1 MTISAAFQVKQVVFM
16 QRIFRFLL
24 ALPILIWFAIPALAN
39 AETDAD
45 VRIII
50 DVSGSMKYN
59 DPQNLR
65 APGLRLLG
73 GLMPG
78 DAESGVWTFARY
90 VNMLVPLKEADDPWR
105 QLVQQKS
112 SEIHSHGLFTDIE
125 QALQKATANVSSA
138 DTTKKRSIILLSDG
152 LVDLHQGKASS
163 DQSRQNIINKLLP
176 QIKQKGFRIHTIA
189 LSEDA
194 DHELLKQLSL
204 ATDGWYHQVDNAD
217 ELERVFLHLF
227 EQATQRDSVPLVD
240 NRFTIDNSVN
250 EMTILVF
257 REKETDVTQ
266 LIQPDQK
273 NQSHEKHESSV
284 SWMQEKHFDLI
295 TIDKPMSGEWFIDG
309 NIDPDNRVM
318 VLTDL
323 RMETIDLPNNIL
335 AGEQFDIVAKL
346 TDHGKQ
352 IDRQDF
358 LQLVTAELSTQPL
371 QGEPINNKMTLNN
384 QTATFMANLG
394 KLFDSGQNDIVITAK
409 SDTFERQ
416 RRQSVNVVAL
426 PFDVTVTQLDG
437 DSRSHRLSMSADA
450 SMIDPQ
456 SLQISALLSAPDGSE
471 FPYEVLRQSESEN
484 AWQLTVA
491 DLQPET
497 AYQLSLQ
504 IRGETP
510 AGRNVFLQPKPIQ
523 LLDEAAGASLTIT
536 SETPIAAEKVNDEP
550 FEPVIIDPLADE
562 PNAEIP
568 DSTFQL
574 SDTVILAIGN
584 AVIVLLLIMGFWF
597 WHRSRRRQLLP
608 GDLL

>member
-1 MTISAAFQVKQVVFM
+1 MTFSAAFQVKQVVFM
-16 QRIFRFLL
+16 QRILKLLL
-24 ALPILIWFAIPALAN
+24 ALPLIWFALPALADTN
-39 AETDAD
+39 PNAD

-50 DVSGSMKYN
+50 DVSGSMKQN

-65 APGLRLLG
+65 SPGLRLLG

-90 VNMLVPLKEADDPWR
+90 VNMLVPLQKADDTWR
-105 QLVQQKS
+105 ERVQQKS

-125 QALQKATANVSSA
+125 QALQKATANVKVSDPA
-138 DTTKKRSIILLSDG
+138 KQRSIILLSDG

-163 DQSRQNIINKLLP
+163 DQSRQNIINKSLP

-194 DHELLKQLSL
+194 DHELLKQLSM

-240 NRFTIDNSVN
+240 NRFTIDTSVN

-257 REKETDVTQ
+257 RENETDVTQ
-266 LIQPDQK
+266 LVQPDQK
-273 NQSHEKHESSV
+273 NQSYETHEPSV

-426 PFDVTVTQLDG
+426 PFDVTVTQLDV

-471 FPYEVLRQSESEN
+471 FPYEVLRQSEN

-504 IRGETP
+504 IRGKTP

-523 LLDEAAGASLTIT
+523 LLDETAGASLTIT

-550 FEPVIIDPLADE
+550 FEPVIIDPVADE

-568 DSTFQL
+568 KSTFEL

-584 AVIVLLLIMGFWF
+584 AIIVLLLIMGFWF

>member
-1 MTISAAFQVKQVVFM
+1 M
-16 QRIFRFLL
+16 QKILRLILT
-24 ALPILIWFAIPALAN
+24 LPIIWFSLPAVVN
-39 AETDAD
+39 AESSAD

-59 DPQNLR
+59 DPENLR

-90 VNMLVPLKEADDPWR
+90 VNMLVPIQKVDDKWR
-105 QLVQQKS
+105 QRVQQKS
-112 SEIHSHGLFTDIE
+112 SEIHSLGLFTDIE
-125 QALQKATANVSSA
+125 QALQKATANVNAA
-138 DTTKKRSIILLSDG
+138 DSTKQRSIILLSDG
-152 LVDLHQGKASS
+152 LVDLDKGKAASE
-163 DQSRQNIINKLLP
+163 QSRQNIINTLLP

-189 LSEDA
+189 LSEEA
-194 DHELLKQLSL
+194 DHELLKQLSM
-204 ATDGWYHQVDNAD
+204 ATDGWYHKVDNAD

-227 EQATQRDSVPLVD
+227 EQATQRDSVPLVN

-257 REKETDVTQ
+257 RETETDITQ
-266 LIQPDQK
+266 LVQPDQK
-273 NQSHEKHESSV
+273 QQLADTNDPAIR
-284 SWMQEKHFDLI
+284 WMQETHFDLI
-295 TIDKPMSGEWFIDG
+295 TIEKPMAGEWFIDA

-323 RMETIDLPNNIL
+323 KLQTIDLPNNIL

-352 IDRQDF
+352 VERTDF

-371 QGEPINNKMTLNN
+371 QGEPINNTMALNN

-426 PFDVTVTQLDG
+426 PFDVTVTQLEA
-437 DSRSHRLSMSADA
+437 DSRSHRLSMTADA
-450 SMIDPQ
+450 SMIDPE
-456 SLQISALLSAPDGSE
+456 SLQITALLSASDGSE
-471 FPYEVLRQSESEN
+471 FPYDVLRQSDN
-484 AWQLTVA
+484 AWQLTLA

-504 IRGETP
+504 IRGKTLT
-510 AGRNVFLQPKPIQ
+510 GRNVFLQPKPIH
-523 LLDEAAGASLTIT
+523 LMDEVGATLTIT
-536 SETPIAAEKVNDEP
+536 SETPIGAESADKP
-550 FEPVIIDPLADE
+550 FEPVIFDPVVDE
-562 PNAEIP
+562 QTSVVDA
-568 DSTFQL
+568 SSFRL

-584 AVIVLLLIMGFWF
+584 AVIVLLLLMGFWF

>member
-1 MTISAAFQVKQVVFM
+1 M
-16 QRIFRFLL
+16 QKILRLIL
-24 ALPILIWFAIPALAN
+24 ALPIIWFTLPAVAN
-39 AETDAD
+39 AESSAD

-59 DPQNLR
+59 DPENLR

-90 VNMLVPLKEADDPWR
+90 VNMLVPIQKVDDKWR
-105 QLVQQKS
+105 QRVQQKS
-112 SEIHSHGLFTDIE
+112 SEIHSLGLFTDIE
-125 QALQKATANVSSA
+125 QALQKATANVNAA
-138 DTTKKRSIILLSDG
+138 DSTKQRSIILLSDG
-152 LVDLHQGKASS
+152 LVDLDKGKAASE
-163 DQSRQNIINKLLP
+163 QSRQNIINTLLP

-189 LSEDA
+189 LSEEA
-194 DHELLKQLSL
+194 DHELLKQLSM
-204 ATDGWYHQVDNAD
+204 ATDGWYHKVDNAD

-227 EQATQRDSVPLVD
+227 EQATQRDSVPLVN

-257 REKETDVTQ
+257 RETETDITQ
-266 LIQPDQK
+266 LVQPDQK
-273 NQSHEKHESSV
+273 QQLADTNDPAIR
-284 SWMQEKHFDLI
+284 WMQETHFDLI
-295 TIDKPMSGEWFIDG
+295 TIEKPMAGEWFIDA

-323 RMETIDLPNNIL
+323 KLQTIDLPNNIL

-352 IDRQDF
+352 VERTDF

-371 QGEPINNKMTLNN
+371 QGEPINNTMALNN

-426 PFDVTVTQLDG
+426 PFDVTVTQLEA
-437 DSRSHRLSMSADA
+437 DSRSHRLSMTADA
-450 SMIDPQ
+450 SMIDPE
-456 SLQISALLSAPDGSE
+456 SLQITALLSASDGSE
-471 FPYEVLRQSESEN
+471 FPYDVLRQSDN
-484 AWQLTVA
+484 AWQLTLA

-504 IRGETP
+504 IRGKTLT
-510 AGRNVFLQPKPIQ
+510 GRNVFLQPKPIH
-523 LLDEAAGASLTIT
+523 LMDEVGATLTIT
-536 SETPIAAEKVNDEP
+536 SETPIGAEPADKP
-550 FEPVIIDPLADE
+550 FEPVIIDPVVDE
-562 PNAEIP
+562 QTSVVDA
-568 DSTFQL
+568 SSFRL

-584 AVIVLLLIMGFWF
+584 AVIVLLLLMGFWF

>member
-1 MTISAAFQVKQVVFM
+1 M
-16 QRIFRFLL
+16 QRILKLLL
-24 ALPILIWFAIPALAN
+24 ALPLIWFALPALADTN
-39 AETDAD
+39 PNAD

-50 DVSGSMKYN
+50 DVSGSMKQN

-65 APGLRLLG
+65 SPGLRLLG

-90 VNMLVPLKEADDPWR
+90 VNMLVPLQKADDTWR
-105 QLVQQKS
+105 ERVQQKS

-125 QALQKATANVSSA
+125 QALQKATANVKVSDPA
-138 DTTKKRSIILLSDG
+138 KQRSIILLSDG

-194 DHELLKQLSL
+194 DHELLKQLSM

-240 NRFTIDNSVN
+240 NRFTIDTSVN

-257 REKETDVTQ
+257 RENETDVTQ
-266 LIQPDQK
+266 LVQPDQK
-273 NQSHEKHESSV
+273 NQSYETHEPSV

-309 NIDPDNRVM
+309 NIDLDNRVM

-384 QTATFMANLG
+384 QTASFMANLG

-426 PFDVTVTQLDG
+426 PFDVTVTQLDV

-471 FPYEVLRQSESEN
+471 FPYEVLRQSEN

-504 IRGETP
+504 IRGKTP

-523 LLDEAAGASLTIT
+523 LLDETAGASLTIT

-550 FEPVIIDPLADE
+550 FEPVIIDPVADE

-568 DSTFQL
+568 KSTFEL

-584 AVIVLLLIMGFWF
+584 AIIVLLLIMGFWF

>member
-1 MTISAAFQVKQVVFM
+1 M
-16 QRIFRFLL
+16 QKLLRLIL
-24 ALPILIWFAIPALAN
+24 ALPIIWFALPAAVN
-39 AETDAD
+39 AESSAD

-59 DPQNLR
+59 DPHNLR

-90 VNMLVPLKEADDPWR
+90 VNMLVPIQKVDAKWR
-105 QLVQQKS
+105 QRVQQKS
-112 SEIHSHGLFTDIE
+112 SEIHSLGLFTDIE
-125 QALQKATANVSSA
+125 QALQKATANVSTS
-138 DTTKKRSIILLSDG
+138 DSTKQRSIILLSDG
-152 LVDLHQGKASS
+152 LVDLEQGKAASA
-163 DQSRQNIINKLLP
+163 QSRQKIMDKLLP
-176 QIKQKGFRIHTIA
+176 QIKQKGFRVHTIA
-189 LSEDA
+189 LSEEA
-194 DHELLKQLSL
+194 DHELLKHLSM
-204 ATDGWYHQVDNAD
+204 ATDGWYHKVDNAD

-257 REKETDVTQ
+257 RETETDVTQ
-266 LIQPDQK
+266 LVQPDHQRQQAD
-273 NQSHEKHESSV
+273 NHESSV
-284 SWMQEKHFDLI
+284 RWMQETHFDLI
-295 TIDKPMSGEWFIDG
+295 TIDKPMAGEWFLDA
-309 NIDPDNRVM
+309 NVDPDNRVM

-323 RMETIDLPNNIL
+323 RLETIDLPNNIL

-352 IDRQDF
+352 VDRTDF

-371 QGEPINNKMTLNN
+371 SGDPISNTMTLNN

-426 PFDVTVTQLDG
+426 PFDVTVTQLEA
-437 DSRSHRLSMSADA
+437 DSRSHRLLMTADA
-450 SMIDPQ
+450 SMIDPE
-456 SLQISALLSAPDGSE
+456 SLQITALLSASDGSE
-471 FPYEVLRQSESEN
+471 FPYDVLRQADN
-484 AWQLTVA
+484 TWQLTLA

-504 IRGETP
+504 IRGKTL
-510 AGRNVFLQPKPIQ
+510 AGRNVFLRPKPIH
-523 LLDEAAGASLTIT
+523 LMDEVGATLTIT
-536 SETPIAAEKVNDEP
+536 SETPIAADQTDKP
-550 FEPVIIDPLADE
+550 FEPVIIDPLAEQQTSSADE
-562 PNAEIP
+562 T
-568 DSTFQL
+568 SFRL
-574 SDTVILAIGN
+574 SDTMILAIGN
-584 AVIVLLLIMGFWF
+584 AVIVLLLLMGFWF

>member
-1 MTISAAFQVKQVVFM
+1 MTFSAAFQVKQVVFM
-16 QRIFRFLL
+16 QRILKLVL
-24 ALPILIWFAIPALAN
+24 ALPLIWFALPALADTN
-39 AETDAD
+39 PNAD

-50 DVSGSMKYN
+50 DVSGSMKQN

-65 APGLRLLG
+65 SPGLRLLG

-90 VNMLVPLKEADDPWR
+90 VNMLVPLQKADDTWR
-105 QLVQQKS
+105 ERVQQKS

-125 QALQKATANVSSA
+125 QALQKATANVKVSDPA
-138 DTTKKRSIILLSDG
+138 KQRSIILLSDG

-194 DHELLKQLSL
+194 DHELLKQLSM

-240 NRFTIDNSVN
+240 NRFTIDTSVN

-257 REKETDVTQ
+257 RENETDVTQ
-266 LIQPDQK
+266 LVQPDQK
-273 NQSHEKHESSV
+273 NQSYETHEPSV

-426 PFDVTVTQLDG
+426 PFDVTVTQLDV
-437 DSRSHRLSMSADA
+437 DTRSHRLSMSADA

-471 FPYEVLRQSESEN
+471 FPYEVLRQSEN

-504 IRGETP
+504 IRGKTP

-523 LLDEAAGASLTIT
+523 LFDEAAGASLTIT

-550 FEPVIIDPLADE
+550 FEPVIIDPVADE

-568 DSTFQL
+568 KSTFEL

>member
-1 MTISAAFQVKQVVFM
+1 MTFSAAFQAKQVVFM
-16 QRIFRFLL
+16 QRILRVIL
-24 ALPILIWFAIPALAN
+24 ALPVIWLAFPANAN
-39 AETDAD
+39 AESNAD

-65 APGLRLLG
+65 SPGLRLLG

-90 VNMLVPLKEADDPWR
+90 VNMLVPIQNADDKWR
-105 QLVQQKS
+105 QQVQQKS

-125 QALQKATANVSSA
+125 QALQKATANVKSSDPA
-138 DTTKKRSIILLSDG
+138 RQRSIILLSDG
-152 LVDLHQGKASS
+152 LVDLHQGKAASQ
-163 DQSRQNIINKLLP
+163 QSRQNIIDKLLP

-189 LSEDA
+189 LSEEA

-204 ATDGWYHQVDNAD
+204 STDGWYHKVDNAD

-227 EQATQRDSVPLVD
+227 EQATQRDSVPLVE
-240 NRFTIDNSVN
+240 NQFTIDNSVN

-257 REKETDVTQ
+257 RENETDVTQ
-266 LIQPDQK
+266 LVQPDQQRQQAD
-273 NQSHEKHESSV
+273 NHESSV
-284 SWMQEKHFDLI
+284 RWMQEKHFDLI
-295 TIDKPMSGEWFIDG
+295 TVEKPMTGDWFIDA

-323 RMETIDLPNNIL
+323 RLETIDLPNNIL

-346 TDHGKQ
+346 IDHGKQ
-352 IDRQDF
+352 VERTDF

-371 QGEPINNKMTLNN
+371 AGDPINNTMTLNN

-426 PFDVTVTQLDG
+426 PFDVTVTQLET

-450 SMIDPQ
+450 SMIDPK
-456 SLQISALLSAPDGSE
+456 SLQITALLSAADGSE
-471 FPYEVLRQSESEN
+471 FPYDVLRQADN
-484 AWQLTVA
+484 TWQLTLA

-504 IRGETP
+504 IRGKTLT
-510 AGRNVFLQPKPIQ
+510 GRNVFLQPKPIQ
-523 LLDEAAGASLTIT
+523 LLDEMGATLTIT
-536 SETPIAAEKVNDEP
+536 SETALAADSADKP
-550 FEPVIIDPLADE
+550 FEPVMIDPVADEETTIIDE
-562 PNAEIP
+562 
-568 DSTFQL
+568 TVFRL
-574 SDTVILAIGN
+574 SNTVILAIGN
-584 AVIVLLLIMGFWF
+584 AVIVLLLLMGFWF

>member
-1 MTISAAFQVKQVVFM
+1 M
-16 QRIFRFLL
+16 QKILRLIL
-24 ALPILIWFAIPALAN
+24 ALPIIWFSLPAVVN
-39 AETDAD
+39 AESSAD

-59 DPQNLR
+59 DPENLR

-90 VNMLVPLKEADDPWR
+90 VNMLVPIQKVDDKWR
-105 QLVQQKS
+105 QRVQQKS
-112 SEIHSHGLFTDIE
+112 SEIHSLGLFTDIE
-125 QALQKATANVSSA
+125 QALQKATANVNAA
-138 DTTKKRSIILLSDG
+138 DSTKQRSIILLSDG
-152 LVDLHQGKASS
+152 LVDLDKGKAASE
-163 DQSRQNIINKLLP
+163 QSRQNIINTLLP

-189 LSEDA
+189 LSEEA
-194 DHELLKQLSL
+194 DHELLKQLSM
-204 ATDGWYHQVDNAD
+204 ATDGWYHKVDNAD

-227 EQATQRDSVPLVD
+227 EQATQRDSVPLVN

-257 REKETDVTQ
+257 RETETDITQ
-266 LIQPDQK
+266 LVQPDQK
-273 NQSHEKHESSV
+273 QQLADTNDPAIR
-284 SWMQEKHFDLI
+284 WMQETHFDLI
-295 TIDKPMSGEWFIDG
+295 TIEKPMAGEWFIDA

-323 RMETIDLPNNIL
+323 KLQTIDLPNNIL

-352 IDRQDF
+352 VERTDF

-371 QGEPINNKMTLNN
+371 QGEPINNTMALNN

-426 PFDVTVTQLDG
+426 PFDVTVTQLEA
-437 DSRSHRLSMSADA
+437 DSRSHRLSMTADA
-450 SMIDPQ
+450 SMIDPE
-456 SLQISALLSAPDGSE
+456 SLQITALLSASDGSE
-471 FPYEVLRQSESEN
+471 FPYDVLRQSDN
-484 AWQLTVA
+484 AWQLTLA
-491 DLQPET
+491 DLQPEI

-504 IRGETP
+504 IRGKTLT
-510 AGRNVFLQPKPIQ
+510 GRNVFLQPKPIH
-523 LLDEAAGASLTIT
+523 LMDEVGATLTIT
-536 SETPIAAEKVNDEP
+536 SETPIAVDQADKP
-550 FEPVIIDPLADE
+550 FEPVIIDPAVDE
-562 PNAEIP
+562 QTSVVDA
-568 DSTFQL
+568 SSFRL

-584 AVIVLLLIMGFWF
+584 AVIVLLLLMGFWF

>member
-1 MTISAAFQVKQVVFM
+1 MTFSAAFQVKQVVFM
-16 QRIFRFLL
+16 QRILKLLL
-24 ALPILIWFAIPALAN
+24 ALPLIWFALPALADTN
-39 AETDAD
+39 PNAD

-50 DVSGSMKYN
+50 DVSGSMKQN

-65 APGLRLLG
+65 SPGLRLLG

-90 VNMLVPLKEADDPWR
+90 VNMLVPLQKADDTWR
-105 QLVQQKS
+105 ERVQQKS

-125 QALQKATANVSSA
+125 QALQKATANVKVSDPA
-138 DTTKKRSIILLSDG
+138 KQRSIILLSDG

-194 DHELLKQLSL
+194 DHELLKQLSM

-240 NRFTIDNSVN
+240 NRFTIDTSVN

-257 REKETDVTQ
+257 RENETDVTQ
-266 LIQPDQK
+266 LVQPDQK
-273 NQSHEKHESSV
+273 NQSYETHEPSV

-426 PFDVTVTQLDG
+426 PFDVTVTQLDV

-471 FPYEVLRQSESEN
+471 FPYEVLRQSEN

-550 FEPVIIDPLADE
+550 FEPVIIDPVADE

-568 DSTFQL
+568 KSTFEL

-584 AVIVLLLIMGFWF
+584 AIIVLLLIMGFWF

>member
-1 MTISAAFQVKQVVFM
+1 MTFSAAFQVKQVVFM
-16 QRIFRFLL
+16 QRILKL
-24 ALPILIWFAIPALAN
+24 VLVLPLIWFALPGIADTNPN
-39 AETDAD
+39 AD

-50 DVSGSMKYN
+50 DVSGSMKQN

-65 APGLRLLG
+65 SPGLRLLG

-90 VNMLVPLKEADDPWR
+90 VNMLVPLQKADDTWR
-105 QLVQQKS
+105 ERVQQKS
-112 SEIHSHGLFTDIE
+112 SEIHSHGLFTDIG
-125 QALQKATANVSSA
+125 QALQKATANVKVSDPA
-138 DTTKKRSIILLSDG
+138 KQRSIILLSDG

-240 NRFTIDNSVN
+240 NRFTIDTSVN

-257 REKETDVTQ
+257 RENETDVTQ
-266 LIQPDQK
+266 LVQPDQK
-273 NQSHEKHESSV
+273 NQSYETHESSV
-284 SWMQEKHFDLI
+284 NWMQEKHFDLI

-426 PFDVTVTQLDG
+426 PFDVTVTQLDV

-471 FPYEVLRQSESEN
+471 FPYEVLRQSEN

-504 IRGETP
+504 IRGKTP

-523 LLDEAAGASLTIT
+523 LFDEAAGASLTIT

-550 FEPVIIDPLADE
+550 FEPVIIDPVADE

-568 DSTFQL
+568 KSTFEL

-584 AVIVLLLIMGFWF
+584 AIIVLLLIMGFWF

>member
-1 MTISAAFQVKQVVFM
+1 M
-16 QRIFRFLL
+16 QRILKLLL
-24 ALPILIWFAIPALAN
+24 ALPLIWFALPALADTN
-39 AETDAD
+39 PNAD

-50 DVSGSMKYN
+50 DVSGSMKQN

-65 APGLRLLG
+65 SPGLRLLG

-90 VNMLVPLKEADDPWR
+90 VNMLVPLQKADDTWR
-105 QLVQQKS
+105 ERVQQKS

-125 QALQKATANVSSA
+125 QALQKATANVKVSDPA
-138 DTTKKRSIILLSDG
+138 KQRSIILLSDG

-194 DHELLKQLSL
+194 DHELLKQLSM

-240 NRFTIDNSVN
+240 NRFTIDTSVN

-257 REKETDVTQ
+257 RENETDVTQ
-266 LIQPDQK
+266 LVQPDQK
-273 NQSHEKHESSV
+273 NQSYETHEPSV

-295 TIDKPMSGEWFIDG
+295 TIDQPMSGEWFIDG

-426 PFDVTVTQLDG
+426 PFDVTVTQLDV

-471 FPYEVLRQSESEN
+471 FPYEVLRQSEN

-504 IRGETP
+504 IRGKTP

-523 LLDEAAGASLTIT
+523 LLDETAGASLTIT

-550 FEPVIIDPLADE
+550 FEPVIIDPVADE

-568 DSTFQL
+568 KSTFEL

>member
-1 MTISAAFQVKQVVFM
+1 MTFSAAFQVKQVVFM
-16 QRIFRFLL
+16 QRILKLLL
-24 ALPILIWFAIPALAN
+24 ALPLIWFALPALADTN
-39 AETDAD
+39 PNAD

-50 DVSGSMKYN
+50 DVSGSMKQN

-65 APGLRLLG
+65 SPGRRLLG

-90 VNMLVPLKEADDPWR
+90 VNMLVPLQKADDTWR
-105 QLVQQKS
+105 ERVQQKS

-125 QALQKATANVSSA
+125 QALQKATANVKVSDPA
-138 DTTKKRSIILLSDG
+138 KQRSIILLSDG

-194 DHELLKQLSL
+194 DHELLKQLSM

-240 NRFTIDNSVN
+240 NRFTIDTSVN

-257 REKETDVTQ
+257 RENETDVTQ
-266 LIQPDQK
+266 LVQPDQK
-273 NQSHEKHESSV
+273 NQSYETHEPSV

-426 PFDVTVTQLDG
+426 PFDVTVTQLDV

-471 FPYEVLRQSESEN
+471 FPYEVLRQSEN

-504 IRGETP
+504 IRGKTP

-523 LLDEAAGASLTIT
+523 LLDETAGASLTIT

-550 FEPVIIDPLADE
+550 FEPVIIDPVADE

-568 DSTFQL
+568 KSTFEL

-584 AVIVLLLIMGFWF
+584 AIIVLLLIMGFWF

>member
-1 MTISAAFQVKQVVFM
+1 
-16 QRIFRFLL
+16 
-24 ALPILIWFAIPALAN
+24 
-39 AETDAD
+39 
-45 VRIII
+45 
-50 DVSGSMKYN
+50 
-59 DPQNLR
+59 
-65 APGLRLLG
+65 
-73 GLMPG
+73 
-78 DAESGVWTFARY
+78 
-90 VNMLVPLKEADDPWR
+90 
-105 QLVQQKS
+105 
-112 SEIHSHGLFTDIE
+112 
-125 QALQKATANVSSA
+125 
-138 DTTKKRSIILLSDG
+138 
-152 LVDLHQGKASS
+152 
-163 DQSRQNIINKLLP
+163 
-176 QIKQKGFRIHTIA
+176 
-189 LSEDA
+189 
-194 DHELLKQLSL
+194 
-204 ATDGWYHQVDNAD
+204 
-217 ELERVFLHLF
+217 
-227 EQATQRDSVPLVD
+227 
-240 NRFTIDNSVN
+240 
-250 EMTILVF
+250 
-257 REKETDVTQ
+257 
-266 LIQPDQK
+266 
-273 NQSHEKHESSV
+273 
-284 SWMQEKHFDLI
+284 MQEKHFDLI

-426 PFDVTVTQLDG
+426 PFDVTVTQLDV

-471 FPYEVLRQSESEN
+471 FPYEVLRQSEN

-504 IRGETP
+504 IRGKTP

-523 LLDEAAGASLTIT
+523 LLDETAGASLTIT

-550 FEPVIIDPLADE
+550 FEPVIIDPVADE

-568 DSTFQL
+568 KSTFEL

-584 AVIVLLLIMGFWF
+584 AIIVLLLIMGFWF

>member
-1 MTISAAFQVKQVVFM
+1 MTFSAAFQVKQVVFM
-16 QRIFRFLL
+16 QRILKLLL
-24 ALPILIWFAIPALAN
+24 ALPIIWFALPALADTN
-39 AETDAD
+39 PNAD

-50 DVSGSMKYN
+50 DVSGSMKQN

-65 APGLRLLG
+65 SPGLRLLG

-90 VNMLVPLKEADDPWR
+90 VNMLVPLQKADDTWR
-105 QLVQQKS
+105 ERVQQKS

-125 QALQKATANVSSA
+125 QALQKATANVKVSDPA
-138 DTTKKRSIILLSDG
+138 KQRSIILLSDG
-152 LVDLHQGKASS
+152 LVDLHRGKASS

-176 QIKQKGFRIHTIA
+176 KIKQKGFRIHTIA

-194 DHELLKQLSL
+194 DHELLKQLSM

-240 NRFTIDNSVN
+240 NRFTIDTSVN

-257 REKETDVTQ
+257 RENETDVTQ
-266 LIQPDQK
+266 LVQPDQK
-273 NQSHEKHESSV
+273 NQSYETHEPSV

-426 PFDVTVTQLDG
+426 PFDVTVTQLDV

-471 FPYEVLRQSESEN
+471 FPYEVLRQSEN
-484 AWQLTVA
+484 TWQLTVA

-504 IRGETP
+504 IRGKTL

-523 LLDEAAGASLTIT
+523 LLDEEAGVSLTIT
-536 SETPIAAEKVNDEP
+536 SETPIASEKVNDEP
-550 FEPVIIDPLADE
+550 FEPVIIDPVADE

-568 DSTFQL
+568 KSTFEL

>member
-1 MTISAAFQVKQVVFM
+1 M
-16 QRIFRFLL
+16 QRILRVIL
-24 ALPILIWFAIPALAN
+24 ALPIIWFAFPANVN
-39 AETDAD
+39 AETNTD

-90 VNMLVPLKEADDPWR
+90 VNMLVPIKNADDKWR
-105 QLVQQKS
+105 QQVQQKS

-125 QALQKATANVSSA
+125 QALQKATANVKASDPA
-138 DTTKKRSIILLSDG
+138 KQRSIILLSDG
-152 LVDLHQGKASS
+152 LVDLHQGKAASQ
-163 DQSRQNIINKLLP
+163 QSRQNIIDKLLP

-189 LSEDA
+189 LSEEA

-204 ATDGWYHQVDNAD
+204 STDGWYHKVDNAD

-227 EQATQRDSVPLVD
+227 EQATQRDSVPLED
-240 NRFTIDNSVN
+240 NRFSIDKSVN

-257 REKETDVTQ
+257 RENETDVTQ
-266 LIQPDQK
+266 LVQPDEQRQQAD
-273 NQSHEKHESSV
+273 NHVASV
-284 SWMQEKHFDLI
+284 RWMQEKHFDLI
-295 TIDKPMSGEWFIDG
+295 TVEKPMAGDWFIDA

-346 TDHGKQ
+346 IDHGKQ
-352 IDRQDF
+352 VERTDF

-371 QGEPINNKMTLNN
+371 VGDPINNTMTLNN

-394 KLFDSGQNDIVITAK
+394 KLFDSGQNNIVITAK

-426 PFDVTVTQLDG
+426 PFDVTVTQLET

-450 SMIDPQ
+450 SMIDPE
-456 SLQISALLSAPDGSE
+456 SLQITALLSSADGSE
-471 FPYEVLRQSESEN
+471 FPYDVLRQADN
-484 AWQLTVA
+484 TWQLTVA

-504 IRGETP
+504 IRGKTLT
-510 AGRNVFLQPKPIQ
+510 GRSVFLQPKPIQ
-523 LLDEAAGASLTIT
+523 LLDEAGASLTIT
-536 SETPIAAEKVNDEP
+536 SETPIAANQGNEQP
-550 FEPVIIDPLADE
+550 FEPIIIDPLADDQTTVVDK
-562 PNAEIP
+562 A
-568 DSTFQL
+568 SFQI
-574 SDTVILAIGN
+574 SETVILAIGN
-584 AVIVLLLIMGFWF
+584 AVIVLLLLMGFWL

>member
-1 MTISAAFQVKQVVFM
+1 M
-16 QRIFRFLL
+16 QKILRLIL
-24 ALPILIWFAIPALAN
+24 ALPIIWFTLPAVAN
-39 AETDAD
+39 AESSAD

-59 DPQNLR
+59 DPENLR

-90 VNMLVPLKEADDPWR
+90 VNMLVPIQKVDDKWR
-105 QLVQQKS
+105 QRVQQKS
-112 SEIHSHGLFTDIE
+112 SEIHSLGLFTDIE
-125 QALQKATANVSSA
+125 QALQKATANVNAA
-138 DTTKKRSIILLSDG
+138 DSTKQRSIILLSDG
-152 LVDLHQGKASS
+152 LVDLDKGKAASE
-163 DQSRQNIINKLLP
+163 QSRQNIINTLLP

-189 LSEDA
+189 LSEEA
-194 DHELLKQLSL
+194 DHELLKQLSMS
-204 ATDGWYHQVDNAD
+204 TDGWYHKVDNAD

-227 EQATQRDSVPLVD
+227 EQATQRDSVPLVN

-257 REKETDVTQ
+257 RETETDITQ
-266 LIQPDQK
+266 LVQPDQK
-273 NQSHEKHESSV
+273 QQLADTNDPAIR
-284 SWMQEKHFDLI
+284 WMQETHFDLI
-295 TIDKPMSGEWFIDG
+295 TIEKPMAGEWFIDA

-323 RMETIDLPNNIL
+323 KLQTIDLPNNIL

-352 IDRQDF
+352 VERTDF

-371 QGEPINNKMTLNN
+371 QGEPINNTMALNN

-426 PFDVTVTQLDG
+426 PFDVTVTQLEA
-437 DSRSHRLSMSADA
+437 DSRSHRLSMTADA
-450 SMIDPQ
+450 SMIEPE
-456 SLQISALLSAPDGSE
+456 SLQITALLSASDGSE
-471 FPYEVLRQSESEN
+471 FPYDVLRQSDN
-484 AWQLTVA
+484 AWQLTLA

-504 IRGETP
+504 IRGKTLT
-510 AGRNVFLQPKPIQ
+510 GRNVFLQPKPIH
-523 LLDEAAGASLTIT
+523 LMDEVGATLTIT
-536 SETPIAAEKVNDEP
+536 SETPIGAEPADKP
-550 FEPVIIDPLADE
+550 FEPVIIDPVVDE
-562 PNAEIP
+562 QTSVVDA
-568 DSTFQL
+568 SSFRL

-584 AVIVLLLIMGFWF
+584 AVIVLLLLMGFWF

>member
-1 MTISAAFQVKQVVFM
+1 MTFSAAFQVKQVVFM
-16 QRIFRFLL
+16 QRILKLLL
-24 ALPILIWFAIPALAN
+24 ALPLIWFALPALADTN
-39 AETDAD
+39 PNAD

-50 DVSGSMKYN
+50 DVSGSMKQN

-65 APGLRLLG
+65 SPGLRLLG

-90 VNMLVPLKEADDPWR
+90 VNMLVPLQKADDTWR
-105 QLVQQKS
+105 ERVQQKS

-125 QALQKATANVSSA
+125 QALQKATAYVKVSDPA
-138 DTTKKRSIILLSDG
+138 KQRSIILLSDG

-194 DHELLKQLSL
+194 DHELLKQLSM

-240 NRFTIDNSVN
+240 NRFTIDTSVN

-257 REKETDVTQ
+257 RENETDVTQ
-266 LIQPDQK
+266 LVQPDQK
-273 NQSHEKHESSV
+273 NQSYETHEPSV

-426 PFDVTVTQLDG
+426 PFDVTVTQLDV

-471 FPYEVLRQSESEN
+471 FPYEVLRQSEN

-504 IRGETP
+504 IRGKTP

-523 LLDEAAGASLTIT
+523 LLDETAGASLTIT

-550 FEPVIIDPLADE
+550 FEPVIIDPVADE

-568 DSTFQL
+568 KSTFEL

-584 AVIVLLLIMGFWF
+584 AIIVLLLIMGFWF

>member
-1 MTISAAFQVKQVVFM
+1 MTFSAASQAKQVVFM
-16 QRIFRFLL
+16 QRILRVILV
-24 ALPILIWFAIPALAN
+24 LPIIWFIFPVQAN
-39 AETDAD
+39 TGSNAD

-65 APGLRLLG
+65 SPGLRLLG

-90 VNMLVPLKEADDPWR
+90 VNMLVPIQKANDNWR
-105 QLVQQKS
+105 QRIEQKS

-125 QALQKATANVSSA
+125 QALQKATANVNTSNPS
-138 DTTKKRSIILLSDG
+138 KQRSIILLSDG
-152 LVDLHQGKASS
+152 LVDLHQGKTASE
-163 DQSRQNIINKLLP
+163 QSRQNIINKLLP

-189 LSEDA
+189 LSEEA

-204 ATDGWYHQVDNAD
+204 STDGWYHKVDNAD

-240 NRFTIDNSVN
+240 NRFVIDNSVN

-257 REKETDVTQ
+257 RENATDVTQ
-266 LIQPDQK
+266 LQQPDQK
-273 NQSHEKHESSV
+273 RQQADAHESSV
-284 SWMQEKHFDLI
+284 RWMQEKHFDLI
-295 TIDKPMSGEWFIDG
+295 TIDNPMPGEWFIDG

-323 RMETIDLPNNIL
+323 KMETIDLPNNIL
-335 AGEQFDIVAKL
+335 AGEQFDIVAHL

-352 IDRQDF
+352 IDREDF
-358 LQLVTAELSTQPL
+358 LQLVTAELSTQPV
-371 QGEPINNKMTLNN
+371 QGEPINKTMTLNN

-426 PFDVTVTQLDG
+426 PFDVTVSQIEA

-456 SLQISALLSAPDGSE
+456 SLQITALLSAPDGSE
-471 FPYEVLRQSESEN
+471 FPYDVLRQSDN

-504 IRGETP
+504 IRGKTP
-510 AGRNVFLQPKPIQ
+510 TGRNVFLQPKPIQ
-523 LLDEAAGASLTIT
+523 LLDENGSTLTIT
-536 SETPIAAEKVNDEP
+536 SETPVPSEQNNAKP
-550 FEPVIIDPLADE
+550 FEPVLIDPIVDAQDPE
-562 PNAEIP
+562 TSNA
-568 DSTFQL
+568 SFQL

-584 AVIVLLLIMGFWF
+584 AVIVLLLLIGFWF

>member
-1 MTISAAFQVKQVVFM
+1 M
-16 QRIFRFLL
+16 QRILKLLL
-24 ALPILIWFAIPALAN
+24 ALPLIWFALPALADTN
-39 AETDAD
+39 PNAD

-50 DVSGSMKYN
+50 DVSGSMKQN

-65 APGLRLLG
+65 SPGLRLLG

-90 VNMLVPLKEADDPWR
+90 VNMLVPLQKADDTWR
-105 QLVQQKS
+105 ERVQQKS

-125 QALQKATANVSSA
+125 QALQKATAYVKVSDPA
-138 DTTKKRSIILLSDG
+138 KQRSIILLSDG

-194 DHELLKQLSL
+194 DHELLKQLSM

-240 NRFTIDNSVN
+240 NRFTIDTSVN

-257 REKETDVTQ
+257 RENETDVTQ
-266 LIQPDQK
+266 LVQPDQK
-273 NQSHEKHESSV
+273 NQSYETHEPSV

-371 QGEPINNKMTLNN
+371 QGEPINKKMTLNN

-426 PFDVTVTQLDG
+426 PFDVTVTQLDV

-456 SLQISALLSAPDGSE
+456 SLQISALLRAPDGSE
-471 FPYEVLRQSESEN
+471 FPYEVLRQSEN

-504 IRGETP
+504 IRGKTP

-523 LLDEAAGASLTIT
+523 LLDETAGASLTIT

-550 FEPVIIDPLADE
+550 FEPVIIDPVADE

-568 DSTFQL
+568 KSTFEL

-584 AVIVLLLIMGFWF
+584 AIIVLLLIMGFWF

>member
-1 MTISAAFQVKQVVFM
+1 MTFSAAFQVKQVVFM
-16 QRIFRFLL
+16 QRILKLLL
-24 ALPILIWFAIPALAN
+24 ALPLIWFALPALADTN
-39 AETDAD
+39 PNAD

-50 DVSGSMKYN
+50 DVSGSMKQN

-65 APGLRLLG
+65 SPGLRLLG

-90 VNMLVPLKEADDPWR
+90 VNMLVPLQKADDTWR
-105 QLVQQKS
+105 ERVQQKS

-125 QALQKATANVSSA
+125 QALQKATANVKVSDPA
-138 DTTKKRSIILLSDG
+138 KQRSIILLSDG

-194 DHELLKQLSL
+194 DHELLKQLSM

-240 NRFTIDNSVN
+240 NRFTIDTSVN

-257 REKETDVTQ
+257 RENETDVTQ
-266 LIQPDQK
+266 LVQPDQK
-273 NQSHEKHESSV
+273 NQSYETHEPSV

-295 TIDKPMSGEWFIDG
+295 TIDQPMSGEWFIDG

-426 PFDVTVTQLDG
+426 PFDVTVTQLDV

-471 FPYEVLRQSESEN
+471 FPYEVLRQSEN

-504 IRGETP
+504 IRGKTP

-550 FEPVIIDPLADE
+550 FEPVIIDPVADE

-568 DSTFQL
+568 KSTFEL

>member
-1 MTISAAFQVKQVVFM
+1 MTFSAAFQVKQVVFM
-16 QRIFRFLL
+16 QRILKLLL
-24 ALPILIWFAIPALAN
+24 ALPLIWFALPALADTN
-39 AETDAD
+39 PNAD

-50 DVSGSMKYN
+50 DVSGSMKQN

-65 APGLRLLG
+65 SPGLRLLG

-90 VNMLVPLKEADDPWR
+90 VNMLVPLQKADDTWR
-105 QLVQQKS
+105 ERVQQKS

-125 QALQKATANVSSA
+125 QALQKATANVKVSDPA
-138 DTTKKRSIILLSDG
+138 KQRSIILLSDG

-194 DHELLKQLSL
+194 DHELLKQLSM

-240 NRFTIDNSVN
+240 NRFTIDTSVN

-257 REKETDVTQ
+257 RENETDVTQ
-266 LIQPDQK
+266 LVQPDQK
-273 NQSHEKHESSV
+273 NQSYETHEPSV

-384 QTATFMANLG
+384 QTAFMANLG

-426 PFDVTVTQLDG
+426 PFDVTVTQLDV

-471 FPYEVLRQSESEN
+471 FPYEVLRQSEN

-504 IRGETP
+504 IRGKTP

-523 LLDEAAGASLTIT
+523 LLDETAGASLTIT

-550 FEPVIIDPLADE
+550 FEPVIIDPVADE

-568 DSTFQL
+568 KSTFEL

-584 AVIVLLLIMGFWF
+584 AIIVLLLIMGFWF

>member
-1 MTISAAFQVKQVVFM
+1 M
-16 QRIFRFLL
+16 QRILKLLL
-24 ALPILIWFAIPALAN
+24 ALPLIWFALPALADTN
-39 AETDAD
+39 PNAD

-50 DVSGSMKYN
+50 DVSGSMKQN

-65 APGLRLLG
+65 SPGLRLLG

-90 VNMLVPLKEADDPWR
+90 VNMLVPLQKADDTWR
-105 QLVQQKS
+105 ERVQQKS

-125 QALQKATANVSSA
+125 QALQKATANVKVSDPA
-138 DTTKKRSIILLSDG
+138 KQRSIILLSDG

-194 DHELLKQLSL
+194 DHELLKQLSM

-240 NRFTIDNSVN
+240 NRFTIDTSVN

-257 REKETDVTQ
+257 RENETDVTQ
-266 LIQPDQK
+266 LVQPDQK
-273 NQSHEKHESSV
+273 NQSYETHEPSV

-295 TIDKPMSGEWFIDG
+295 TIDQPMSGEWFIDG

-426 PFDVTVTQLDG
+426 PFDVTVTQLDV

-471 FPYEVLRQSESEN
+471 FPYEVLRQSEN

-504 IRGETP
+504 IRGKTP

-523 LLDEAAGASLTIT
+523 LLDETAGASLTIT

-550 FEPVIIDPLADE
+550 FEPVIIDPVADE

-568 DSTFQL
+568 KSTFEL

-584 AVIVLLLIMGFWF
+584 AIIVLLLIMGFWF

>member
-1 MTISAAFQVKQVVFM
+1 M
-16 QRIFRFLL
+16 QKILRLVL
-24 ALPILIWFAIPALAN
+24 ALPIIWFTLPAVVN
-39 AETDAD
+39 AESSAD

-59 DPQNLR
+59 DPENLR

-90 VNMLVPLKEADDPWR
+90 VNMLVPIQKVDDKWR
-105 QLVQQKS
+105 QRVQQKS
-112 SEIHSHGLFTDIE
+112 SEIHSLGLFTDIE
-125 QALQKATANVSSA
+125 QALQKATANVSTA
-138 DTTKKRSIILLSDG
+138 DATKQRSIILLSDG
-152 LVDLHQGKASS
+152 LVDLDKGKAASE
-163 DQSRQNIINKLLP
+163 QSRQNIINKLLP

-189 LSEDA
+189 LSEEA
-194 DHELLKQLSL
+194 DHELLKQLSM
-204 ATDGWYHQVDNAD
+204 ATDGWYHKVDNAD

-227 EQATQRDSVPLVD
+227 EQATQRDSVPLVN

-257 REKETDVTQ
+257 RETETDITQ
-266 LIQPDQK
+266 LVQPDQK
-273 NQSHEKHESSV
+273 PQLADSNDPAIR
-284 SWMQEKHFDLI
+284 WMQETHFDLI
-295 TIDKPMSGEWFIDG
+295 TVEKPMAGEWFIDA

-323 RMETIDLPNNIL
+323 KLQTIDLPNNIL

-352 IDRQDF
+352 IERTDF
-358 LQLVTAELSTQPL
+358 LQLVTAELSNQPL
-371 QGEPINNKMTLNN
+371 QGEPINNTMALNN

-426 PFDVTVTQLDG
+426 PFDVTVTQLEA
-437 DSRSHRLSMSADA
+437 DSRSHRLSMTADA
-450 SMIDPQ
+450 SMIDPE
-456 SLQISALLSAPDGSE
+456 SLQITALLSASDGSE
-471 FPYEVLRQSESEN
+471 FPYDVLRQSDN
-484 AWQLTVA
+484 TWQLTLA

-504 IRGETP
+504 IRGKTLT
-510 AGRNVFLQPKPIQ
+510 GRNVFLQPKPIH
-523 LLDEAAGASLTIT
+523 LMDEAGATLTIT
-536 SETPIAAEKVNDEP
+536 SETPITADQADKP
-550 FEPVIIDPLADE
+550 FEPVIIDPVVDAQINIADE
-562 PNAEIP
+562 A
-568 DSTFQL
+568 SFRL
-574 SDTVILAIGN
+574 SDTMILAIGN
-584 AVIVLLLIMGFWF
+584 AVIVLLLLMGFWF

>member
-1 MTISAAFQVKQVVFM
+1 MTFSAASQVKQVVFM
-16 QRIFRFLL
+16 QRILKLLL
-24 ALPILIWFAIPALAN
+24 ALPLIWFALPALADTN
-39 AETDAD
+39 PNAD

-50 DVSGSMKYN
+50 DVSGSMKQN

-65 APGLRLLG
+65 SPGLRLLG

-90 VNMLVPLKEADDPWR
+90 VNMLVPLQKADDTWR
-105 QLVQQKS
+105 ERVQQKS

-125 QALQKATANVSSA
+125 QALQKATANVKVSDPA
-138 DTTKKRSIILLSDG
+138 KQRSIILLSDG

-194 DHELLKQLSL
+194 DHELLKQLSM

-240 NRFTIDNSVN
+240 NRFTIDTSVN

-257 REKETDVTQ
+257 RENETDVTQ
-266 LIQPDQK
+266 LVQPDQK
-273 NQSHEKHESSV
+273 NQSYETHEPSV

-426 PFDVTVTQLDG
+426 PFDVTVTQLDV

-471 FPYEVLRQSESEN
+471 FPYEVLRQSEN

-504 IRGETP
+504 IRGKTP

-523 LLDEAAGASLTIT
+523 LLDETAGASLTIT

-550 FEPVIIDPLADE
+550 FEPVIIDPVADE

-568 DSTFQL
+568 KSTFEL

-584 AVIVLLLIMGFWF
+584 AIIVLLLIMGFWF

>member
-1 MTISAAFQVKQVVFM
+1 MTFSAAFQVKQVVFM
-16 QRIFRFLL
+16 QRILKLLL
-24 ALPILIWFAIPALAN
+24 ALPLIWFALPALADTN
-39 AETDAD
+39 PNAD

-50 DVSGSMKYN
+50 DVSGSMKQN

-65 APGLRLLG
+65 SPGLRLLG

-90 VNMLVPLKEADDPWR
+90 VNMLVPLQKADDTWR
-105 QLVQQKS
+105 ERVQQKS

-125 QALQKATANVSSA
+125 QALQKATANVKVSDPA
-138 DTTKKRSIILLSDG
+138 KQRSIILLSDG

-194 DHELLKQLSL
+194 DHELLKQLSM

-240 NRFTIDNSVN
+240 NRFTIDTSVN

-257 REKETDVTQ
+257 RENETDVTQ
-266 LIQPDQK
+266 LVQPDQK
-273 NQSHEKHESSV
+273 NQSYETHEPSV

-295 TIDKPMSGEWFIDG
+295 TIDQPMSGEWFIDG

-426 PFDVTVTQLDG
+426 PFDVTVTQLDV

-471 FPYEVLRQSESEN
+471 FPYEVLRQSEN

-523 LLDEAAGASLTIT
+523 LLDETAGASLTIT

-550 FEPVIIDPLADE
+550 FEPVIIDPVADE

-568 DSTFQL
+568 KSTFEL

>member
-1 MTISAAFQVKQVVFM
+1 M
-16 QRIFRFLL
+16 QRILKLLL
-24 ALPILIWFAIPALAN
+24 ALPLIWFALPALADTN
-39 AETDAD
+39 PNAD

-50 DVSGSMKYN
+50 DVSGSMKQN

-65 APGLRLLG
+65 SPGLRLLG

-90 VNMLVPLKEADDPWR
+90 VNMLVPLQKADDTWR
-105 QLVQQKS
+105 ERVQQKS

-125 QALQKATANVSSA
+125 QALQKATANVKVSDPA
-138 DTTKKRSIILLSDG
+138 KQRSIILLSDG

-194 DHELLKQLSL
+194 DHELLKQLSM

-240 NRFTIDNSVN
+240 NRFTIDTSVN

-257 REKETDVTQ
+257 RENETDVTQ
-266 LIQPDQK
+266 LVQPDQK
-273 NQSHEKHESSV
+273 NQSYETHEPSV

-426 PFDVTVTQLDG
+426 PFDVTVTQLDV

-471 FPYEVLRQSESEN
+471 FPYEVLRQSEN

-504 IRGETP
+504 IRGKTP

-523 LLDEAAGASLTIT
+523 LFDEAAGASLTIT

-550 FEPVIIDPLADE
+550 FEPVIIDPVADE

-568 DSTFQL
+568 KSTFEL

>member
-1 MTISAAFQVKQVVFM
+1 MTFSAASQVKQVVFM
-16 QRIFRFLL
+16 QRILKLIL
-24 ALPILIWFAIPALAN
+24 ALPLIWFALPALADTN
-39 AETDAD
+39 SNAD

-50 DVSGSMKYN
+50 DVSGSMKQN

-90 VNMLVPLKEADDPWR
+90 VNMLVPLQKADDTWR
-105 QLVQQKS
+105 QRVQQKS

-125 QALQKATANVSSA
+125 QALQKATANVKASDPA
-138 DTTKKRSIILLSDG
+138 KQRSIILLSDG
-152 LVDLHQGKASS
+152 LVDLHQGKAISN
-163 DQSRQNIINKLLP
+163 QSRQNIIDKLLP

-204 ATDGWYHQVDNAD
+204 STDGWYHKVDNAD

-257 REKETDVTQ
+257 RENETDVTQ
-266 LIQPDQK
+266 LVQPDQK
-273 NQSHEKHESSV
+273 NQSHETHGSSV

-295 TIDKPMSGEWFIDG
+295 TIDKPMPGEWFIDG
-309 NIDPDNRVM
+309 NIDSDNRVM

-352 IDRQDF
+352 VERNDF

-371 QGEPINNKMTLNN
+371 QGEPINNTMTLNN

-426 PFDVTVTQLDG
+426 PFDVTVSQLEA

-450 SMIDPQ
+450 NMIDPE
-456 SLQISALLSAPDGSE
+456 SLQITALLSAPDGSE
-471 FPYEVLRQSESEN
+471 FPYDVLRQSEN

-504 IRGETP
+504 IRGKTLT
-510 AGRNVFLQPKPIQ
+510 GRNVYLQPKPIQ
-523 LLDEAAGASLTIT
+523 LLDEAGATLTIT
-536 SETPIAAEKVNDEP
+536 SETPIVAEQNNAEP
-550 FEPVIIDPLADE
+550 FEPVIIDPLVDE
-562 PNAEIP
+562 QASETTSPL
-568 DSTFQL
+568 FQL
-574 SDTVILAIGN
+574 SDTIILAIGN
-584 AVIVLLLIMGFWF
+584 AVIVLLLLIGFWF

>member
-1 MTISAAFQVKQVVFM
+1 MTFSAAFQVKQVVFM
-16 QRIFRFLL
+16 QRILKLLL
-24 ALPILIWFAIPALAN
+24 ALPLIWFALPALADTN
-39 AETDAD
+39 PNAD

-50 DVSGSMKYN
+50 DVSGSMKQN

-65 APGLRLLG
+65 SPGLRLLG

-90 VNMLVPLKEADDPWR
+90 VNMLVPLQKADDTWR
-105 QLVQQKS
+105 ERVQQKS

-125 QALQKATANVSSA
+125 QALQKATANVKVSDPA
-138 DTTKKRSIILLSDG
+138 KQRSIILLSDG

-194 DHELLKQLSL
+194 DHELLKQLSM

-240 NRFTIDNSVN
+240 NRFTIDTSVN

-257 REKETDVTQ
+257 RENETDVTQ
-266 LIQPDQK
+266 LVQPDQK
-273 NQSHEKHESSV
+273 NQSYETHEPSV

-371 QGEPINNKMTLNN
+371 QGEPINKKMTLNN

-426 PFDVTVTQLDG
+426 PFDVTVTQLDV

-471 FPYEVLRQSESEN
+471 FPYEVLRQSEN

-504 IRGETP
+504 IRGKTP

-523 LLDEAAGASLTIT
+523 LLDETAGASLTIT

-550 FEPVIIDPLADE
+550 FEPVIIDPVADE

-568 DSTFQL
+568 KSTFEL

-584 AVIVLLLIMGFWF
+584 AIIVLLLIMGFWF

>member
-1 MTISAAFQVKQVVFM
+1 MTFSAAFQVKQVVFM
-16 QRIFRFLL
+16 QGILKLLL
-24 ALPILIWFAIPALAN
+24 ALPLIWFALPALADTN
-39 AETDAD
+39 PNAD

-50 DVSGSMKYN
+50 DVSGSMKQN

-65 APGLRLLG
+65 SPGLRLLG

-90 VNMLVPLKEADDPWR
+90 VNMLVPLQKADDTWR
-105 QLVQQKS
+105 ERVQQKS

-125 QALQKATANVSSA
+125 QALQKATANVKVSDPA
-138 DTTKKRSIILLSDG
+138 KQRSIILLSDG

-194 DHELLKQLSL
+194 DHELLKQLSM

-240 NRFTIDNSVN
+240 NRFTIDTSVN

-257 REKETDVTQ
+257 RENETDVTQ
-266 LIQPDQK
+266 LVQPDQK
-273 NQSHEKHESSV
+273 NQSYETHEPSV

-426 PFDVTVTQLDG
+426 PFDVTVTQLDV

-471 FPYEVLRQSESEN
+471 FPYEVLRQSEN

-504 IRGETP
+504 IRGKTP

-523 LLDEAAGASLTIT
+523 LLDETAGASLTIT

-550 FEPVIIDPLADE
+550 FEPVIIDPVADE

-568 DSTFQL
+568 KSTFEL

-584 AVIVLLLIMGFWF
+584 AIIVLLLIMGFWF